1 MQYKKQNKDMMK
13 NTLIIHR
20 IDGRNAGESLGLI
33 LAWLLAWS
41 GAG

>member
-1 MQYKKQNKDMMK
+1 MET
-13 NTLIIHR
+13 NTNPNPYPIPRR
-20 IDGRNAGESLGLI
+20 IDGGNTGESLGLI